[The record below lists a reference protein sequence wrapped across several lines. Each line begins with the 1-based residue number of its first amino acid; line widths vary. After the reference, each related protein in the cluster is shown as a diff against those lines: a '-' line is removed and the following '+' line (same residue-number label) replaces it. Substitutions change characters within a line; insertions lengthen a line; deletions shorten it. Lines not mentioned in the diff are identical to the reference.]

1 MGAPHSKGHRG
12 GPGRPRPS
20 HFSQGR
26 ESSAATSSHPLGAS
40 GHCQICP
47 MPHGQNGAV
56 CNFYSQPW
64 SCAWILQR
72 AAAVTTGRNLAIS
85 SPSPCFD
92 FLLRPPLQILPFLDT
107 QVPVPQRSELAI
119 QHKKDP
125 GGLFPDLRVGRV
137 EMWTLS
143 LQRRHREPRCSTC
156 CILASQRSPLTAEA
170 DMMLSGSR
178 PPALWMVT

>member
-1 MGAPHSKGHRG
+1 M
-12 GPGRPRPS
+12 
-20 HFSQGR
+20 
-26 ESSAATSSHPLGAS
+26 SSHPLGAS
-40 GHCQICP
+40 SHCQICP

-64 SCAWILQR
+64 SCVWILQR
-72 AAAVTTGRNLAIS
+72 AAAVMTGRNLAIS

-107 QVPVPQRSELAI
+107 QVPVPQRCELAI

-143 LQRRHREPRCSTC
+143 PQRWRPAVPPAASWRLSAHR
-156 CILASQRSPLTAEA
+156 
-170 DMMLSGSR
+170 GSR
-178 PPALWMVT
+178 HDAERVQTPGPVDGDAIAVNPALDLEALQHWPTSPSAPPSALDLLFGHL